1 MLDFEA
7 MCGIKGAFIKR
18 KTGREVHYGFARFL
32 PAASKRFSDHSS
44 VLSMCFQTPDRFVPQ
59 WEKVELSLFSK

>member
-32 PAASKRFSDHSS
+32 LAVSKRFSDHSS
-44 VLSMCFQTPDRFVPQ
+44 VFEYV
-59 WEKVELSLFSK
+59 FSNS